1 MLIPNDPVFNYYN
14 TTGTLYILTAKYS
27 SIALLSFIA
36 FLLNL
41 FMVYTTLKNKCFH
54 HRCNIYIGLNSF
66 FTIPVNIGMSVKF
79 FILLFGINFISL
91 RTCYFFQAIPL
102 LCASLATQTQFY
114 IGVDR
119 LLSIAFPVWYRFKD
133 VYKSM
138 ILIGLFS
145 IAKTIRTCWNVLSVA
160 IQFPERPTMCASADL
175 LQPEI
180 SQESLATVSI
190 YNLLTVAC
198 YVTIWILMIIRK
210 ESSLTNRR
218 LIKSLTAIIMINLAG
233 YINTQVWLM
242 LLPILSFN
250 AVNID
255 SFVVVPALLMYVAA
269 CGSNMPI
276 LYAFSKDYN
285 KAFRKTFK
293 HLFCGKELATQT
305 VSSTMQN
312 RSNARNEIRMNVAK
326 VNVTPVVNC

>member
-1 MLIPNDPVFNYYN
+1 
-14 TTGTLYILTAKYS
+14 
-27 SIALLSFIA
+27 
-36 FLLNL
+36 
-41 FMVYTTLKNKCFH
+41 
-54 HRCNIYIGLNSF
+54 
-66 FTIPVNIGMSVKF
+66 
-79 FILLFGINFISL
+79 
-91 RTCYFFQAIPL
+91 
-102 LCASLATQTQFY
+102 
-114 IGVDR
+114 
-119 LLSIAFPVWYRFKD
+119 
-133 VYKSM
+133 
-138 ILIGLFS
+138 
-145 IAKTIRTCWNVLSVA
+145 
-160 IQFPERPTMCASADL
+160 MCASADL

-233 YINTQVWLM
+233 YIN
-242 LLPILSFN
+242 
-250 AVNID
+250 
-255 SFVVVPALLMYVAA
+255 
-269 CGSNMPI
+269 
-276 LYAFSKDYN
+276 DYN